1 MLISNLFGILLITLI
16 FLVIILLIVMVID
29 TIYEIVRDWF
39 NLQEKQN
46 DGKGISNKTRKR
58 DGFK

>member
-39 NLQEKQN
+39 NL
-46 DGKGISNKTRKR
+46 
-58 DGFK
+58 

>member
-1 MLISNLFGILLITLI
+1 MLISNFFGILLITLI

-39 NLQEKQN
+39 NL
-46 DGKGISNKTRKR
+46 
-58 DGFK
+58 